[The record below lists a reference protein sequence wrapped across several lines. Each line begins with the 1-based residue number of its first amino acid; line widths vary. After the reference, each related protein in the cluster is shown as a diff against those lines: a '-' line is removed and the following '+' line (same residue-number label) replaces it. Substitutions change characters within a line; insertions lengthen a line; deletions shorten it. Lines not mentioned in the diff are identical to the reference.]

1 MVKGLV
7 LEAKRTPF
15 EKQDVKCQMLS
26 VDFWE
31 MIGVKCQVLSP
42 QHHNNET
49 EAFQLPVARRDSL
62 SQPQLHKRLPTR
74 DEIYSRCAGFQ
85 EVGAQSHFAPDHIQ
99 LSSARA
105 P

>member
-42 QHHNNET
+42 
-49 EAFQLPVARRDSL
+49 
-62 SQPQLHKRLPTR
+62 
-74 DEIYSRCAGFQ
+74 
-85 EVGAQSHFAPDHIQ
+85 
-99 LSSARA
+99 
-105 P
+105 